1 MPTCMNVHVCVCVC
15 VCVCVFMAFG
25 SKETKYYPKHDEY
38 KKNPKKSQGQQKDHL
53 GCMLKHTVIT
63 SASMR

>member
-1 MPTCMNVHVCVCVC
+1 
-15 VCVCVFMAFG
+15 MAFG
-25 SKETKYYPKHDEY
+25 SKEKKYYPKHDEY